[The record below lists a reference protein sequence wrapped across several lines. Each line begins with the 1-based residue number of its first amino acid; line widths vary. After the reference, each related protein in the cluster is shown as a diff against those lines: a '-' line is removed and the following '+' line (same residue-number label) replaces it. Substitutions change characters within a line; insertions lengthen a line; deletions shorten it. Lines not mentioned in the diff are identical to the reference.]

1 MVPQMTKKS
10 FVGEFKGA
18 LDRFF
23 EKKYGKYQ
31 KFYEEFHE
39 LTENFV
45 R

>member
-1 MVPQMTKKS
+1 MFKS
-10 FVGEFKGA
+10 FKQISVKGSENIEKKF
-18 LDRFF
+18 FF

-39 LTENFV
+39 LNENFV